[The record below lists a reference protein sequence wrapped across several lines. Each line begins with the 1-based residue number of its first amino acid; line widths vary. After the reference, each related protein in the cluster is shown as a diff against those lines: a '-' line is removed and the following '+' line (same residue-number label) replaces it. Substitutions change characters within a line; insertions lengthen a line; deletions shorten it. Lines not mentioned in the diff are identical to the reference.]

1 MTVAVANSK
10 RKASLSSAGQKR
22 IIDRWLKIDP
32 DYSEADLGTNLLIPM
47 LDELG
52 VGFENRKTTPSI
64 GIGSGL
70 RPDLL
75 VYTDLTEP
83 PVLAIE
89 IKKRVAALSDI
100 ADKDF
105 AAHCQSHVLYRE
117 AFGCTNLN
125 RNNNGIR
132 QYLDITKVKPE
143 FLAPYGLIFNGDFF
157 QLWRRVDGLVFPL
170 TPIQKVS
177 KTSIPKLL
185 KQLQKCLQEQPTAL
199 VTAVWNMK
207 GGVAKTTNTINIAA
221 TLALKGKRVLLIDL
235 DPQGDLSHGIGF
247 TAANLPDYL
256 TPVIKELDLK
266 EFSAASA
273 VLKSE
278 ICSRSFP
285 TTEKNSISLFLLSTS
300 KDVLEQ
306 FRDSPDVLPI
316 KSFIGMID
324 LLKPDYDYIFIDA
337 APTIDRLTRCVLYTC
352 DHVLIPIDGD
362 KAIRHALK
370 IDQQVIPK
378 FRDFRTANQLSYGP
392 FDLGFVR
399 SNWTAGE
406 NSSIEKAF
414 DTKIAKH
421 NFSGIQYNTRL
432 KQYAQTEM
440 AALKQIPVISWENS
454 PMTKLYC
461 ALVNEVFLSHNF
473 IGQ

>member
-1 MTVAVANSK
+1 MTVAVASSK
-10 RKASLSSAGQKR
+10 KKASLSIAGQKR
-22 IIDRWLKIDP
+22 IVDRWLKIDP
-32 DYSEADLGTNLLIPM
+32 DYSESDLGANLLIPM

-64 GIGSGL
+64 GIGSVL
-70 RPDLL
+70 KPDYL
-75 VYTDLTEP
+75 VYADLAEI

-89 IKKRVAALSDI
+89 IKKRVAALGDI
-100 ADKDF
+100 TDKDF
-105 AAHCQSHVLYRE
+105 ATHCQSHVLYRE

-125 RNNNGIR
+125 KNNGIR

-170 TPIQKVS
+170 TPIQKVT
-177 KTSIPKLL
+177 KTSLPKLL
-185 KQLQKCLQEQPTAL
+185 KQLQRCLQEKPTAL

-221 TLALKGKRVLLIDL
+221 TLALTGKRVLLIDL

-247 TAANLPDYL
+247 TSANLPDYL

-278 ICSRSFP
+278 IRSRSFP
-285 TTEKNSISLFLLSTS
+285 TTDKNSMFLSLLSTS
-300 KDVLEQ
+300 KDVLEK
-306 FRDSPDVLPI
+306 FRDNPDVVPI
-316 KSFIGMID
+316 KSFIAMID
-324 LLKPDYDYIFIDA
+324 LLKSDYDYIFIDA
-337 APTIDRLTRCVLYTC
+337 APTIDRLTQCVLCAC

-370 IDQQVIPK
+370 IDQEVIPDRK
-378 FRDFRTANQLSYGP
+378 S
-392 FDLGFVR
+392 V
-399 SNWTAGE
+399 
-406 NSSIEKAF
+406 
-414 DTKIAKH
+414 
-421 NFSGIQYNTRL
+421 
-432 KQYAQTEM
+432 
-440 AALKQIPVISWENS
+440 V
-454 PMTKLYC
+454 
-461 ALVNEVFLSHNF
+461 
-473 IGQ
+473 

>member
-1 MTVAVANSK
+1 MTVAVASSK
-10 RKASLSSAGQKR
+10 KKASLSIAGQKR
-22 IIDRWLKIDP
+22 IVDRWLKIDP
-32 DYSEADLGTNLLIPM
+32 DYSESDLGANLLIPM

-64 GIGSGL
+64 GIGSVL
-70 RPDLL
+70 KPDYL
-75 VYTDLTEP
+75 VYADLAEI

-89 IKKRVAALSDI
+89 IKKRVAALGDI
-100 ADKDF
+100 TDKDF
-105 AAHCQSHVLYRE
+105 ATHCQSHVLYRE

-125 RNNNGIR
+125 KNNGIR

-170 TPIQKVS
+170 TPIQKVT
-177 KTSIPKLL
+177 KTSLPKLL
-185 KQLQKCLQEQPTAL
+185 KQLQRCLQEKPTAL

-221 TLALKGKRVLLIDL
+221 TLALTGKRVLLIDL

-247 TAANLPDYL
+247 TSANLPDYL

-278 ICSRSFP
+278 IRSRSFP
-285 TTEKNSISLFLLSTS
+285 TTDKNSMFLSLLSTS
-300 KDVLEQ
+300 KDVLEK
-306 FRDSPDVLPI
+306 FRDNPDVVPI
-316 KSFIGMID
+316 KSFIAMID
-324 LLKPDYDYIFIDA
+324 LLKSDYDYIFIDA
-337 APTIDRLTRCVLYTC
+337 APTIDRLTQCVLCAC

-370 IDQQVIPK
+370 IDQEVIPK
-378 FRDFRTANQLSYGP
+378 FRDFRTAKQLSYGP
-392 FDLGFVR
+392 LNLGFVR
-399 SNWTAGE
+399 SNWTATE

-414 DTKIAKH
+414 DDKIVNN
-421 NFSGIQYNTRL
+421 NFGGTQYNTRL
-432 KQYAQTEM
+432 KQYAQTEI
-440 AALKQIPVISWENS
+440 AALKQIPVICWQNS
-454 PMTKLYC
+454 PMTKLYSE
-461 ALVNEVFLSHNF
+461 LVNEVFLTHNF
-473 IGQ
+473 IG

>member
-1 MTVAVANSK
+1 MTVAVASSK
-10 RKASLSSAGQKR
+10 KKASLSIAGQKR
-22 IIDRWLKIDP
+22 IVDRWLKIDP
-32 DYSEADLGTNLLIPM
+32 DYSESDLGANLLIPM

-64 GIGSGL
+64 GIGSVL
-70 RPDLL
+70 KPDYL
-75 VYTDLTEP
+75 VYADLAEI

-89 IKKRVAALSDI
+89 IKKRVAALGDVT
-100 ADKDF
+100 DKDF
-105 AAHCQSHVLYRE
+105 ATHCQSHVLYRE

-125 RNNNGIR
+125 KNNGIR

-170 TPIQKVS
+170 TPIQKVT
-177 KTSIPKLL
+177 KTSLPKLL
-185 KQLQKCLQEQPTAL
+185 KQLQRCLQEKPTAL

-221 TLALKGKRVLLIDL
+221 TLALTGKRVLLIDL

-247 TAANLPDYL
+247 TSANLPDYL

-278 ICSRSFP
+278 IRSRSFP
-285 TTEKNSISLFLLSTS
+285 TTDKNSMFLSLLSTS
-300 KDVLEQ
+300 KDVLEK
-306 FRDSPDVLPI
+306 FRDNPDVVPI
-316 KSFIGMID
+316 KSFIAMID
-324 LLKPDYDYIFIDA
+324 LLKSDYDYIFIDA
-337 APTIDRLTRCVLYTC
+337 APTIDRLTQCVLCAC

-370 IDQQVIPK
+370 IDQEVIPK
-378 FRDFRTANQLSYGP
+378 FRDFRTAKQLSYGP
-392 FDLGFVR
+392 LNLGFVR
-399 SNWTAGE
+399 SNWTATE

-414 DTKIAKH
+414 DDKIVNN
-421 NFSGIQYNTRL
+421 NFGGTQYNTRL
-432 KQYAQTEM
+432 KQYAQTEI
-440 AALKQIPVISWENS
+440 AALKQIPVICWQNS
-454 PMTKLYC
+454 PMTKLYSE
-461 ALVNEVFLSHNF
+461 LVNEVFLTHNF
-473 IGQ
+473 IG